1 MELVSCLVLG
11 ANAYYH
17 LAPLGMHPSV
27 SRLWIVRP
35 SIIERG
41 QIPKAEYVLVAQK
54 PTLWRL
60 AQMLWAS
67 LRLGRRKEV
76 KAFTSINPFPYGLIQ
91 LPAAILYHKPIH
103 FGFVGS
109 DWNQHVRGRLG
120 WFLRPLIRRAD
131 FVTATG
137 PLMRRQM
144 IEYGIEEE
152 RIAIL
157 PHAIDVDYYP
167 INDPER
173 AKYTCIF
180 VGRLIQLKRVDLILQ
195 AFALVLE
202 TGANARL
209 CIVGDGPLA
218 EELAT
223 LTLELGIEDAVDFV
237 GFQNDIRPYLRSSKI
252 MVMASDM
259 EGLPFAIIEG
269 MSSGLITIT
278 TPVGTIEDLIVD
290 GENGLLFSQNDA
302 KGLAECICRLMDD
315 PDLYNRLRANV
326 LQLRDDYAFAAATAV
341 WDSWLNSLNTKENVV
356 DRISSRQK

>member
-1 MELVSCLVLG
+1 MELVSCLVMG
-11 ANAYYH
+11 ANAYYY
-17 LAPLGMHPSV
+17 LAPLGMHPSI
-27 SRLWIVRP
+27 SRLWILRP
-35 SIIERG
+35 GRVERG
-41 QIPKAEYVLVAQK
+41 QIPNAEYVLVAQK

-67 LRLGRRKEV
+67 LQLGQRKEV
-76 KAFTSINPFPYGLIQ
+76 KAFTSFNPFPYGLIQ

-103 FGFVGS
+103 FGFVGR
-109 DWNQHVRGRLG
+109 DWYQHSRGWMG
-120 WFLRPLIRRAD
+120 WFLRPFVRRAN

-137 PLMRRQM
+137 PRMRRQM
-144 IEYGIEEE
+144 IEYGIEEG

-157 PHAIDVDYYP
+157 PHAIDVDNYP
-167 INDPER
+167 INDPET
-173 AKYTCIF
+173 ATYTCIF
-180 VGRLIQLKRVDLILQ
+180 VGQLIQRKRVDLILQ

-218 EELAT
+218 EDLAA
-223 LTLELGIEDAVDFV
+223 LVLELGIEGAVDFV
-237 GFQNDIRPYLRSSKI
+237 GFQSDVRPYIRSSKM

-269 MSSGLITIT
+269 MSSGLVTIT

-315 PDLYNRLRANV
+315 PDLYNKLRVNV

-341 WDSWLNSLNTKENVV
+341 WDSWLSSLDTNTQNFTLA
-356 DRISSRQK
+356 